1 MPKTMRCT
9 LLSLRDLLVSAGPFI
24 LLAVVLLALAYWWLD
39 PMPPKQVTLATGP
52 AQSAYDEFGKR
63 YVRTLAAQGIEVR
76 LLPSEGAA
84 QNLQWLREGRADFGF
99 VQGGS
104 MASASDDDEGLA
116 SLGSL
121 FVEPV
126 WLFYRTASARR
137 VVPDATLQA
146 LGQLKGLRV
155 NVGTQGS
162 GVPSLMAKLFD
173 SNHIDTNAITLTRL
187 EQTPAT
193 VALLN
198 GELDALVFASA
209 PESLMVQMLLQT
221 PGIKLMNFAQ
231 SEAYSRR
238 FAFLTPVTLPRGVV
252 DLAADVPPQ
261 DVRLI
266 APTTTLLARQGVHPA
281 LMQLFS
287 QASLNLHG
295 QAGWFNRTN
304 EFPNLAHTEF
314 ALAREAQRTVRDGV
328 PLLQRYLP
336 FTLANLMERMWLAL
350 GIIIAVLLPL
360 GRIVPPLYEFRIRSR
375 VFRWYGQLRE
385 IENRAS
391 TGTESAQALVDALNR
406 LETRAGRIN
415 IPLSY
420 ADELYALRDHIE
432 QVRRRLLNSL
442 TSIESESS

>member
-1 MPKTMRCT
+1 MPKTIRCT

-24 LLAVVLLALAYWWLD
+24 LLAVALLALAYWWLD

-63 YVRTLAAQGIEVR
+63 YARTLAAQGIEVR

-104 MASASDDDEGLA
+104 VASASDDDGGLA

-126 WLFYRTASARR
+126 WLFYRTASARQ
-137 VVPDATLQA
+137 VAPDATLQT

-173 SNHIDTNAITLTRL
+173 INHIDTSTITLTRL

-193 VALLN
+193 VAFLN

-221 PGIKLMNFAQ
+221 PGVRLMNFAQ

-281 LMQLFS
+281 LVQLFS

-295 QAGWFNRTN
+295 QAGWFNRTH

-406 LETRAGRIN
+406 LEARAGKIS

-432 QVRRRLLNSL
+432 QVRKRLLRA
-442 TSIESESS
+442 